1 MSATLYRKYRPTKFS
16 EIVDENHVKITLQ
29 RAVAQNKIAHAY
41 LFTGPRG
48 VGKTTTARIL
58 AKAVNCLNPQ
68 AGEPCN
74 KCDICQRINQG
85 NFLDLVELDAAS
97 RRRIDEI
104 REFKELIKY
113 PPNQAKYKV
122 FIIDEVHMLTDVSFN
137 ALLKTIEEPPAY
149 TIFILCTTEVHKVPA
164 TIISRCQRFDFKK
177 IPVKDIV
184 NNLNT
189 IAKQEG
195 IKIADEVLY
204 AIAKHADGCLRDA
217 QSLLGQIL
225 VLSEGKQD
233 ITADDISSI
242 IPQADAHLLK
252 ELWQGMVNKDKQRLL
267 ELVASA
273 YESGLSMELLMD
285 NLIEFVHLL
294 LVYKINQRADEIKI
308 FLPED
313 DLDEVIKS
321 LQLVDVVWV
330 KRALDILLKYK
341 DTISLSPLSQL
352 PLELALIEIVTDIGD
367 DSEGRGGGFSQFV
380 DKGAVDNT
388 SSSKSQPEVNS
399 KQTKQTSSKQHAQQ
413 PTKMVVTAEI
423 WSDLVNKI
431 KDSNFSLAGLLKQA
445 TIVNQDNER
454 LTLAVKYQIHQ
465 EIITKKKNLEI
476 IQSHLKNN
484 LGYDIKIDVI
494 IDKNVS
500 PVIESD
506 QSAKGVDQNSAS
518 DAYSK
523 EAVSAGQTE
532 LIDDVDQII
541 SAFGGRVVESGVIE
555 E

>member
-1 MSATLYRKYRPTKFS
+1 MSDTIYRKYRPTKFS

-68 AGEPCN
+68 SGEPCN
-74 KCDICQRINQG
+74 QCDVCQRINQG

-149 TIFILCTTEVHKVPA
+149 TIFILCTTEVHKVPS

-177 IPVKDIV
+177 IPIKDIV
-184 NNLNT
+184 GNLAA
-189 IAKQEG
+189 IAKQEQ

-204 AIAKHADGCLRDA
+204 TIAKRSDGCLRDA

-225 VLSEGKQD
+225 VLSEGKQE
-233 ITADDISSI
+233 ITAGDIGSV
-242 IPQADAHLLK
+242 IPQTDAHLLK
-252 ELWQGMVNKDKQRLL
+252 ELWQGIVNKDKKRLL
-267 ELVASA
+267 ELIASA
-273 YESGLSMELLMD
+273 YESGLSIELLMD
-285 NLIEFVHLL
+285 NLIEFIHLL
-294 LVYKINQRADEIKI
+294 LVYKINNRVDEIKVL
-308 FLPED
+308 LPENDFD
-313 DLDEVIKS
+313 DIIKS
-321 LQLVDVVWV
+321 LQLVDVTFV
-330 KRALDILLKYK
+330 KRVLDILLKYK
-341 DTISLSPLSQL
+341 EVVSLSPLSQL
-352 PLELALIEIVTDIGD
+352 PLELALIEIATSDNKGKDDFDFPFSTSTGNTDGTTAAD
-367 DSEGRGGGFSQFV
+367 
-380 DKGAVDNT
+380 
-388 SSSKSQPEVNS
+388 
-399 KQTKQTSSKQHAQQ
+399 QTKNTNSQKDNAESSKQSTT
-413 PTKMVVTAEI
+413 TKITIDVWTE
-423 WSDLVNKI
+423 LVNQI

-445 TIVNQDNER
+445 TIVSQDNGC
-454 LTLAVKYQIHQ
+454 LTLAVKHQIHQ
-465 EIITKKKNLEI
+465 EIIAKKKNLDI
-476 IQSHLKNN
+476 IKSHLKNN
-484 LGYDIKIDVI
+484 LGYDIKIDVVV
-494 IDKNVS
+494 DKNVKS
-500 PVIESD
+500 ITEKLAGASEHTEEKT
-506 QSAKGVDQNSAS
+506 AKNKNKNEQV
-518 DAYSK
+518 
-523 EAVSAGQTE
+523 E

-541 SAFGGRVVESGVIE
+541 SAFGGKVVESGVIE

>member
-1 MSATLYRKYRPTKFS
+1 MSDTIYRKYRPTKFS

-68 AGEPCN
+68 SGEPCN
-74 KCDICQRINQG
+74 KCDVCQRINQG

-149 TIFILCTTEVHKVPA
+149 TIFILCTTEVHKVPS

-184 NNLNT
+184 ANLSA
-189 IAKQEG
+189 IAKQEQ
-195 IKIADEVLY
+195 IKISDEVLY
-204 AIAKHADGCLRDA
+204 TIAKRSDGCLRDA

-225 VLSEGKQD
+225 VLSEGKQE
-233 ITADDISSI
+233 ITAGDIGSI
-242 IPQADAHLLK
+242 IPQTDAHLLK
-252 ELWQGMVNKDKQRLL
+252 ELWQGIVNKDKKRLL
-267 ELVASA
+267 ELIASA
-273 YESGLSMELLMD
+273 YESGLSIELLMD

-294 LVYKINQRADEIKI
+294 LIYKINNRVDEIKVL
-308 FLPED
+308 LPESDFD
-313 DLDEVIKS
+313 DIIKS
-321 LQLVDVVWV
+321 LQLVDVIFV
-330 KRALDILLKYK
+330 KRVLDVLLKYK
-341 DTISLSPLSQL
+341 EVVSLSPLSQL
-352 PLELALIEIVTDIGD
+352 PLELALIEIATSDNKEKDNFDLPSSGSTRNTD
-367 DSEGRGGGFSQFV
+367 
-380 DKGAVDNT
+380 GAT
-388 SSSKSQPEVNS
+388 SSNQAKNTDSQKDNAA
-399 KQTKQTSSKQHAQQ
+399 SSKQS
-413 PTKMVVTAEI
+413 TTAKITMDVWTE
-423 WSDLVNKI
+423 LVNQI

-445 TIVNQDNER
+445 TIISQDNDS
-454 LTLAVKYQIHQ
+454 LTLAVKHQIHQ
-465 EIITKKKNLEI
+465 EIIAKKKNLDI
-476 IQSHLKNN
+476 IKSHLKNN
-484 LGYDIKIDVI
+484 LGYDIKIDVVV
-494 IDKNVS
+494 DKNVK
-500 PVIESD
+500 
-506 QSAKGVDQNSAS
+506 SATENLTEISEDIREETAKNKNKNEQV
-518 DAYSK
+518 
-523 EAVSAGQTE
+523 E

-541 SAFGGRVVESGVIE
+541 SAFGGKVVESGVIE